1 MALPALLWVPSVL
14 GCEME
19 PPCFP
24 GEEGI
29 HGHFA
34 LQLLIEGWSNI
45 SNSLLSPFVALMEN
59 AWVVG
64 APAGARCVYGGCICL
79 FVH

>member
-14 GCEME
+14 GYEME

-24 GEEGI
+24 GEEEI
-29 HGHFA
+29 HGRFA
-34 LQLLIEGWSNI
+34 LQLLIEEWSNI
-45 SNSLLSPFVALMEN
+45 SNSLLSPFVALMWN

-64 APAGARCVYGGCICL
+64 APAGARCIYGGYICL